1 MKNKPTDSLSSML
14 KAVLKFRDERNWA
27 KYHTPKNL
35 AMNLVREASEAL
47 EVCLWQTDEQ
57 ILSDEE
63 RKEDIVKEL
72 ADVLHCLLLF
82 AHTLDIDIVE
92 AFWSKLKE
100 LDKRYPAS
108 EFTDHSTYDFKKR
121 QKRLKQKNG
130 GVEDN

>member
-1 MKNKPTDSLSSML
+1 MSKDNSISSML
-14 KAVLKFRDERNWA
+14 KAVLKFRDERSWVQ
-27 KYHTPKNL
+27 YHTPKNL

-47 EVCLWQTDEQ
+47 EVCLWQTDGQ

-63 RKEDIVKEL
+63 RKEDIAKEL

-82 AHTLDIDIVE
+82 SHTLDIDIVK

-108 EFTDHSTYDFKKR
+108 EFADHSTYEFKKR
-121 QKRLKQKNG
+121 QKGLK
-130 GVEDN
+130 

>member
-1 MKNKPTDSLSSML
+1 MSKNDSLSLML

-35 AMNLVREASEAL
+35 AMDLVREASEAL

-57 ILSDEE
+57 ILSDKE
-63 RKEDIVKEL
+63 RKEDIAKEL
-72 ADVLHCLLLF
+72 ADVLHSLLLF
-82 AHTLDIDIVE
+82 SHTLKIDVAE
-92 AFWSKLKE
+92 AFWLKLDE

-108 EFTDHSTYDFKKR
+108 EFIDHLTYDFKKK

-130 GVEDN
+130 EIDKK